1 MNNNLQ
7 NKTHKLLQFFVKV
20 PLKEVEAE
28 IILKPDLT
36 EMI

>member
-7 NKTHKLLQFFVKV
+7 NKTDKLLQFFVKV
-20 PLKEVEAE
+20 PLEEVEAE
-28 IILKPDLT
+28 IILKPNLI